1 MRVIQTCD
9 LRDRTEELLESLTSG
24 DEPFAVKDSG
34 DVKAV
39 LVSLTDWEQ
48 LQSAVATREEQRDPE
63 SLNSLH
69 RALQDIAS
77 GRLTLHEEVVRQYRE
92 AHAP

>member
-9 LRDRTEELLESLTSG
+9 LRERTEELLQSLASG
-24 DEPFAVKDSG
+24 EEPFVVKDNG
-34 DVKAV
+34 AMRAV

-48 LQSAVATREEQRDPE
+48 LQSALATREEQMDAA
-63 SLNSLH
+63 SLVSLR

-77 GRLTLHEEVVRQYRE
+77 GRLTVHEDVVRQYRE
-92 AHAP
+92 AHAQ